1 MGWIL
6 LFIAIFIIYQIVKPK
21 GPKPIK
27 MSAFDA
33 YLIQQHQESQKRADK
48 IPAVVPNINITMEQP
63 KAVVEDNEE
72 SVRDNVWT
80 DDLYLGMIKSGEYD
94 TDALRKEAMEAMDI
108 SEAELDERLEAYK
121 LPKQKRK

>member
-1 MGWIL
+1 
-6 LFIAIFIIYQIVKPK
+6 
-21 GPKPIK
+21 
-27 MSAFDA
+27 
-33 YLIQQHQESQKRADK
+33 
-48 IPAVVPNINITMEQP
+48 
-63 KAVVEDNEE
+63 
-72 SVRDNVWT
+72 VWT